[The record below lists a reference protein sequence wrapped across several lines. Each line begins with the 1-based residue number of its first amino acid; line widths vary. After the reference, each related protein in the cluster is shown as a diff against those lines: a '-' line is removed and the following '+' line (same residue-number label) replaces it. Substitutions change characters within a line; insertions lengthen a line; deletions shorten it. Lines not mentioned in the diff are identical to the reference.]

1 MGKVKIKKKETRI
14 DMTAMSDVTVLLLT
28 FFMLTST
35 FLQKEPVTVITP
47 PSVSEEKVPDSNL
60 LSVLVSP
67 EGKVFLE
74 VLGSKDSTMKSE
86 TVRADLLKN
95 MVAEYKKTHPSA
107 NLAFTNKEMETFS
120 KLNAF
125 GVPIT
130 KMKEWLNLEPDQR
143 DKFLE
148 SEQNPGI
155 PINMNEDPNNPN
167 EFQMWVRAAYNSV
180 NPELQES
187 MVKGRG
193 IAIKA
198 DQTTPYSVVNVVM
211 DNRIDFTPMVD
222 MNMLLITFFML
233 CTTMI
238 KSQTLQIALP
248 TNEKV
253 EKEQQNKVKQS
264 EAVTIIIDGKIDEKT
279 GLSNPE
285 DGMLFY
291 YDGMPETDKLAQG
304 ESNMKQ
310 IEFGAKTG
318 GAYPAIREILQER
331 NKEVVLKIA
340 DLKKEWKEMKFSK
353 NEEVNDSIY
362 QEKAKKIRNDS
373 TLKRPVV
380 IIKATPNA
388 SYAHVVSVLDEMQI
402 NNISRY
408 QIDRINEVDS
418 AMMIMV
424 QAKNLKK

>member
-47 PSVSEEKVPDSNL
+47 PSVSEEKVPDANL

-67 EGKVFLE
+67 EGKVYLE

-95 MVAEYKKTHPSA
+95 MVAEYKRTHPSA
-107 NLAFTNKEMETFS
+107 NLAFTNKEIETFS

-143 DKFLE
+143 DKALE
-148 SEQNPGI
+148 SGPGI

-180 NPELQES
+180 NPELQET

-211 DNRIDFTPMVD
+211 DNLQTMKMNKFTLM
-222 MNMLLITFFML
+222 T
-233 CTTMI
+233 
-238 KSQTLQIALP
+238 AL
-248 TNEKV
+248 
-253 EKEQQNKVKQS
+253 
-264 EAVTIIIDGKIDEKT
+264 KT
-279 GLSNPE
+279 
-285 DGMLFY
+285 
-291 YDGMPETDKLAQG
+291 
-304 ESNMKQ
+304 
-310 IEFGAKTG
+310 
-318 GAYPAIREILQER
+318 
-331 NKEVVLKIA
+331 
-340 DLKKEWKEMKFSK
+340 
-353 NEEVNDSIY
+353 EE
-362 QEKAKKIRNDS
+362 E
-373 TLKRPVV
+373 
-380 IIKATPNA
+380 
-388 SYAHVVSVLDEMQI
+388 
-402 NNISRY
+402 
-408 QIDRINEVDS
+408 
-418 AMMIMV
+418 
-424 QAKNLKK
+424 

>member
-47 PSVSEEKVPDSNL
+47 PSVAEEKVPDANL

-67 EGKVFLE
+67 QGKVFLE

-107 NLAFTNKEMETFS
+107 NLAFTNKEIETFS
-120 KLNAF
+120 RLNAF

-148 SEQNPGI
+148 SEQNPGV

-167 EFQMWVRAAYNSV
+167 EFQMWIRAAYNSV
-180 NPELQES
+180 NPELQEA

-211 DNRIDFTPMVD
+211 DNLQTMK
-222 MNMLLITFFML
+222 MN
-233 CTTMI
+233 
-238 KSQTLQIALP
+238 
-248 TNEKV
+248 
-253 EKEQQNKVKQS
+253 
-264 EAVTIIIDGKIDEKT
+264 
-279 GLSNPE
+279 
-285 DGMLFY
+285 
-291 YDGMPETDKLAQG
+291 
-304 ESNMKQ
+304 
-310 IEFGAKTG
+310 
-318 GAYPAIREILQER
+318 
-331 NKEVVLKIA
+331 
-340 DLKKEWKEMKFSK
+340 KFSLMTALK
-353 NEEVNDSIY
+353 TSEE
-362 QEKAKKIRNDS
+362 
-373 TLKRPVV
+373 
-380 IIKATPNA
+380 
-388 SYAHVVSVLDEMQI
+388 
-402 NNISRY
+402 
-408 QIDRINEVDS
+408 
-418 AMMIMV
+418 
-424 QAKNLKK
+424 

>member
-35 FLQKEPVTVITP
+35 FLQKEPVQVITP
-47 PSVSEEKVPDSNL
+47 PSVSEEKVPDANL

-67 EGKVFLE
+67 EGKVYLE

-107 NLAFTNKEMETFS
+107 NLQFTNKEFETFS

-143 DKFLE
+143 DKALE
-148 SEQNPGI
+148 SGPGI

-167 EFQMWVRAAYNSV
+167 EFQMWIRAAYNSL
-180 NPELQES
+180 NPELQEA

-211 DNRIDFTPMVD
+211 DNLQTMKMNKFTLM
-222 MNMLLITFFML
+222 T
-233 CTTMI
+233 
-238 KSQTLQIALP
+238 ALK
-248 TNEKV
+248 T
-253 EKEQQNKVKQS
+253 S
-264 EAVTIIIDGKIDEKT
+264 ED
-279 GLSNPE
+279 
-285 DGMLFY
+285 
-291 YDGMPETDKLAQG
+291 
-304 ESNMKQ
+304 
-310 IEFGAKTG
+310 
-318 GAYPAIREILQER
+318 
-331 NKEVVLKIA
+331 
-340 DLKKEWKEMKFSK
+340 
-353 NEEVNDSIY
+353 
-362 QEKAKKIRNDS
+362 
-373 TLKRPVV
+373 
-380 IIKATPNA
+380 
-388 SYAHVVSVLDEMQI
+388 
-402 NNISRY
+402 
-408 QIDRINEVDS
+408 
-418 AMMIMV
+418 
-424 QAKNLKK
+424 

>member
-47 PSVSEEKVPDSNL
+47 PSVSEEKVPDANL

-107 NLAFTNKEMETFS
+107 NLAFTNKEIETFS
-120 KLNAF
+120 RLNAF

-148 SEQNPGI
+148 SEQNPGV

-167 EFQMWVRAAYNSV
+167 EFQMWIRAAYNSV
-180 NPELQES
+180 NPELQEA

-211 DNRIDFTPMVD
+211 DNLQTMK
-222 MNMLLITFFML
+222 MN
-233 CTTMI
+233 
-238 KSQTLQIALP
+238 
-248 TNEKV
+248 
-253 EKEQQNKVKQS
+253 
-264 EAVTIIIDGKIDEKT
+264 
-279 GLSNPE
+279 
-285 DGMLFY
+285 
-291 YDGMPETDKLAQG
+291 
-304 ESNMKQ
+304 
-310 IEFGAKTG
+310 
-318 GAYPAIREILQER
+318 
-331 NKEVVLKIA
+331 
-340 DLKKEWKEMKFSK
+340 KFSLMTALK
-353 NEEVNDSIY
+353 TSEE
-362 QEKAKKIRNDS
+362 
-373 TLKRPVV
+373 
-380 IIKATPNA
+380 
-388 SYAHVVSVLDEMQI
+388 
-402 NNISRY
+402 
-408 QIDRINEVDS
+408 
-418 AMMIMV
+418 
-424 QAKNLKK
+424 

>member
-47 PSVSEEKVPDSNL
+47 PSVSEEKVPDANL

-95 MVAEYKKTHPSA
+95 MVAEYKRTHPSA
-107 NLAFTNKEMETFS
+107 NLSFTNKEIETFS

-143 DKFLE
+143 DKALE
-148 SEQNPGI
+148 SGPGV
-155 PINMNEDPNNPN
+155 PISMNEDPNNPN
-167 EFQMWVRAAYNSV
+167 EFQMWIRAAYNSV

-211 DNRIDFTPMVD
+211 DNLQTMKMNKFTLM
-222 MNMLLITFFML
+222 T
-233 CTTMI
+233 
-238 KSQTLQIALP
+238 AL
-248 TNEKV
+248 
-253 EKEQQNKVKQS
+253 
-264 EAVTIIIDGKIDEKT
+264 KT
-279 GLSNPE
+279 EE
-285 DGMLFY
+285 D
-291 YDGMPETDKLAQG
+291 
-304 ESNMKQ
+304 
-310 IEFGAKTG
+310 
-318 GAYPAIREILQER
+318 
-331 NKEVVLKIA
+331 
-340 DLKKEWKEMKFSK
+340 
-353 NEEVNDSIY
+353 
-362 QEKAKKIRNDS
+362 
-373 TLKRPVV
+373 
-380 IIKATPNA
+380 
-388 SYAHVVSVLDEMQI
+388 
-402 NNISRY
+402 
-408 QIDRINEVDS
+408 
-418 AMMIMV
+418 
-424 QAKNLKK
+424 

>member
-47 PSVSEEKVPDSNL
+47 PSVAEEKVPDANL

-67 EGKVFLE
+67 QGKVFLE

-107 NLAFTNKEMETFS
+107 NLAFTNKEIETFS
-120 KLNAF
+120 RLNAF

-148 SEQNPGI
+148 SEQNPGV

-167 EFQMWVRAAYNSV
+167 EFQMWIRAAYNSV
-180 NPELQES
+180 NPELQEM

-211 DNRIDFTPMVD
+211 DNLQTMKMNKFTLM
-222 MNMLLITFFML
+222 T
-233 CTTMI
+233 
-238 KSQTLQIALP
+238 AL
-248 TNEKV
+248 
-253 EKEQQNKVKQS
+253 
-264 EAVTIIIDGKIDEKT
+264 KT
-279 GLSNPE
+279 
-285 DGMLFY
+285 
-291 YDGMPETDKLAQG
+291 
-304 ESNMKQ
+304 
-310 IEFGAKTG
+310 
-318 GAYPAIREILQER
+318 
-331 NKEVVLKIA
+331 
-340 DLKKEWKEMKFSK
+340 
-353 NEEVNDSIY
+353 EE
-362 QEKAKKIRNDS
+362 E
-373 TLKRPVV
+373 
-380 IIKATPNA
+380 
-388 SYAHVVSVLDEMQI
+388 
-402 NNISRY
+402 
-408 QIDRINEVDS
+408 
-418 AMMIMV
+418 
-424 QAKNLKK
+424 

>member
-47 PSVSEEKVPDSNL
+47 PSVSEEKVPDANL

-67 EGKVFLE
+67 EGKVYLE

-95 MVAEYKKTHPSA
+95 MVVEYKKTHPSA
-107 NLAFTNKEMETFS
+107 NLAFTNKEIETFS

-143 DKFLE
+143 DKALE
-148 SEQNPGI
+148 SGPGV
-155 PINMNEDPNNPN
+155 PINMNEDPNTPN
-167 EFQMWVRAAYNSV
+167 EFQMWIRAAYNSV

-211 DNRIDFTPMVD
+211 DNLQTMKMNKFTLM
-222 MNMLLITFFML
+222 T
-233 CTTMI
+233 
-238 KSQTLQIALP
+238 AL
-248 TNEKV
+248 
-253 EKEQQNKVKQS
+253 
-264 EAVTIIIDGKIDEKT
+264 KT
-279 GLSNPE
+279 
-285 DGMLFY
+285 
-291 YDGMPETDKLAQG
+291 
-304 ESNMKQ
+304 
-310 IEFGAKTG
+310 
-318 GAYPAIREILQER
+318 
-331 NKEVVLKIA
+331 
-340 DLKKEWKEMKFSK
+340 
-353 NEEVNDSIY
+353 EE
-362 QEKAKKIRNDS
+362 E
-373 TLKRPVV
+373 
-380 IIKATPNA
+380 
-388 SYAHVVSVLDEMQI
+388 
-402 NNISRY
+402 
-408 QIDRINEVDS
+408 
-418 AMMIMV
+418 
-424 QAKNLKK
+424 

>member
-148 SEQNPGI
+148 SEQNPGV

-167 EFQMWVRAAYNSV
+167 EFQMWVKAAYNSV

-211 DNRIDFTPMVD
+211 DNLQTMK
-222 MNMLLITFFML
+222 MN
-233 CTTMI
+233 
-238 KSQTLQIALP
+238 
-248 TNEKV
+248 
-253 EKEQQNKVKQS
+253 
-264 EAVTIIIDGKIDEKT
+264 
-279 GLSNPE
+279 
-285 DGMLFY
+285 
-291 YDGMPETDKLAQG
+291 
-304 ESNMKQ
+304 
-310 IEFGAKTG
+310 
-318 GAYPAIREILQER
+318 
-331 NKEVVLKIA
+331 
-340 DLKKEWKEMKFSK
+340 KFSLMTALK
-353 NEEVNDSIY
+353 SEE
-362 QEKAKKIRNDS
+362 E
-373 TLKRPVV
+373 
-380 IIKATPNA
+380 
-388 SYAHVVSVLDEMQI
+388 
-402 NNISRY
+402 
-408 QIDRINEVDS
+408 
-418 AMMIMV
+418 
-424 QAKNLKK
+424 

>member
-47 PSVSEEKVPDSNL
+47 PSVSEEKVPDANL

-95 MVAEYKKTHPSA
+95 MVVEYKKTHPSA
-107 NLAFTNKEMETFS
+107 NLQFTNKEFETFS

-143 DKFLE
+143 DKALE
-148 SEQNPGI
+148 AGPGI

-167 EFQMWVRAAYNSV
+167 EFQMWIRAAYNSL
-180 NPELQES
+180 NPELQEA

-211 DNRIDFTPMVD
+211 DNLQTMKMNKFTLM
-222 MNMLLITFFML
+222 T
-233 CTTMI
+233 
-238 KSQTLQIALP
+238 ALK
-248 TNEKV
+248 T
-253 EKEQQNKVKQS
+253 S
-264 EAVTIIIDGKIDEKT
+264 EE
-279 GLSNPE
+279 
-285 DGMLFY
+285 
-291 YDGMPETDKLAQG
+291 
-304 ESNMKQ
+304 
-310 IEFGAKTG
+310 
-318 GAYPAIREILQER
+318 
-331 NKEVVLKIA
+331 
-340 DLKKEWKEMKFSK
+340 
-353 NEEVNDSIY
+353 
-362 QEKAKKIRNDS
+362 
-373 TLKRPVV
+373 
-380 IIKATPNA
+380 
-388 SYAHVVSVLDEMQI
+388 
-402 NNISRY
+402 
-408 QIDRINEVDS
+408 
-418 AMMIMV
+418 
-424 QAKNLKK
+424 

>member
-47 PSVSEEKVPDSNL
+47 PSVSEDKVPDANL

-67 EGKVFLE
+67 EGKVYLE

-107 NLAFTNKEMETFS
+107 NLAFTNKEIETFS

-148 SEQNPGI
+148 SEQNPGV

-167 EFQMWVRAAYNSV
+167 EFQMWIRAAYNSV

-211 DNRIDFTPMVD
+211 DNLQTMKMNKFTLM
-222 MNMLLITFFML
+222 T
-233 CTTMI
+233 
-238 KSQTLQIALP
+238 AL
-248 TNEKV
+248 
-253 EKEQQNKVKQS
+253 
-264 EAVTIIIDGKIDEKT
+264 KT
-279 GLSNPE
+279 AE
-285 DGMLFY
+285 D
-291 YDGMPETDKLAQG
+291 
-304 ESNMKQ
+304 
-310 IEFGAKTG
+310 
-318 GAYPAIREILQER
+318 
-331 NKEVVLKIA
+331 
-340 DLKKEWKEMKFSK
+340 
-353 NEEVNDSIY
+353 
-362 QEKAKKIRNDS
+362 
-373 TLKRPVV
+373 
-380 IIKATPNA
+380 
-388 SYAHVVSVLDEMQI
+388 
-402 NNISRY
+402 
-408 QIDRINEVDS
+408 
-418 AMMIMV
+418 
-424 QAKNLKK
+424 

>member
-47 PSVSEEKVPDSNL
+47 PSVSEEKVPDANL

-107 NLAFTNKEMETFS
+107 NLQFTNKEIETFS

-143 DKFLE
+143 DKALE
-148 SEQNPGI
+148 SGPGI

-167 EFQMWVRAAYNSV
+167 EFQMWVRAAYNSL
-180 NPELQES
+180 NPELQEA

-211 DNRIDFTPMVD
+211 DNLQTMKMNKFTLM
-222 MNMLLITFFML
+222 T
-233 CTTMI
+233 
-238 KSQTLQIALP
+238 AL
-248 TNEKV
+248 
-253 EKEQQNKVKQS
+253 
-264 EAVTIIIDGKIDEKT
+264 KT
-279 GLSNPE
+279 
-285 DGMLFY
+285 
-291 YDGMPETDKLAQG
+291 
-304 ESNMKQ
+304 
-310 IEFGAKTG
+310 
-318 GAYPAIREILQER
+318 
-331 NKEVVLKIA
+331 
-340 DLKKEWKEMKFSK
+340 
-353 NEEVNDSIY
+353 EE
-362 QEKAKKIRNDS
+362 E
-373 TLKRPVV
+373 
-380 IIKATPNA
+380 
-388 SYAHVVSVLDEMQI
+388 
-402 NNISRY
+402 
-408 QIDRINEVDS
+408 
-418 AMMIMV
+418 
-424 QAKNLKK
+424 

>member
-107 NLAFTNKEMETFS
+107 NLAFTNKEMETFA

-148 SEQNPGI
+148 SEQNPGV

-167 EFQMWVRAAYNSV
+167 EFQMWIRAAYNSL
-180 NPELQES
+180 NPELQEA

-211 DNRIDFTPMVD
+211 DNLQTMKMNKFTLM
-222 MNMLLITFFML
+222 T
-233 CTTMI
+233 
-238 KSQTLQIALP
+238 AL
-248 TNEKV
+248 
-253 EKEQQNKVKQS
+253 
-264 EAVTIIIDGKIDEKT
+264 KT
-279 GLSNPE
+279 
-285 DGMLFY
+285 
-291 YDGMPETDKLAQG
+291 
-304 ESNMKQ
+304 
-310 IEFGAKTG
+310 
-318 GAYPAIREILQER
+318 
-331 NKEVVLKIA
+331 
-340 DLKKEWKEMKFSK
+340 
-353 NEEVNDSIY
+353 EE
-362 QEKAKKIRNDS
+362 E
-373 TLKRPVV
+373 
-380 IIKATPNA
+380 
-388 SYAHVVSVLDEMQI
+388 
-402 NNISRY
+402 
-408 QIDRINEVDS
+408 
-418 AMMIMV
+418 
-424 QAKNLKK
+424 

>member
-47 PSVSEEKVPDSNL
+47 PSVSEEKVPDANL

-107 NLAFTNKEMETFS
+107 NLAFTNKEIETFS

-143 DKFLE
+143 DKALE
-148 SEQNPGI
+148 AGRGV

-167 EFQMWVRAAYNSV
+167 EFQMWIRAAYNSV

-211 DNRIDFTPMVD
+211 DNLQTMKMNKFTLM
-222 MNMLLITFFML
+222 T
-233 CTTMI
+233 
-238 KSQTLQIALP
+238 AL
-248 TNEKV
+248 
-253 EKEQQNKVKQS
+253 
-264 EAVTIIIDGKIDEKT
+264 KT
-279 GLSNPE
+279 EE
-285 DGMLFY
+285 D
-291 YDGMPETDKLAQG
+291 
-304 ESNMKQ
+304 
-310 IEFGAKTG
+310 
-318 GAYPAIREILQER
+318 
-331 NKEVVLKIA
+331 
-340 DLKKEWKEMKFSK
+340 
-353 NEEVNDSIY
+353 
-362 QEKAKKIRNDS
+362 
-373 TLKRPVV
+373 
-380 IIKATPNA
+380 
-388 SYAHVVSVLDEMQI
+388 
-402 NNISRY
+402 
-408 QIDRINEVDS
+408 
-418 AMMIMV
+418 
-424 QAKNLKK
+424 

>member
-47 PSVSEEKVPDSNL
+47 PSVSEEKVPDANL

-107 NLAFTNKEMETFS
+107 NLQFTNKEIETFA
-120 KLNAF
+120 KQHAF

-148 SEQNPGI
+148 SEQNPGV

-167 EFQMWVRAAYNSV
+167 EFQMWVRAAYNSL

-211 DNRIDFTPMVD
+211 DNLQTIKMNKFTLM
-222 MNMLLITFFML
+222 T
-233 CTTMI
+233 
-238 KSQTLQIALP
+238 ALK
-248 TNEKV
+248 T
-253 EKEQQNKVKQS
+253 S
-264 EAVTIIIDGKIDEKT
+264 E
-279 GLSNPE
+279 
-285 DGMLFY
+285 
-291 YDGMPETDKLAQG
+291 
-304 ESNMKQ
+304 
-310 IEFGAKTG
+310 
-318 GAYPAIREILQER
+318 
-331 NKEVVLKIA
+331 
-340 DLKKEWKEMKFSK
+340 
-353 NEEVNDSIY
+353 EE
-362 QEKAKKIRNDS
+362 
-373 TLKRPVV
+373 
-380 IIKATPNA
+380 
-388 SYAHVVSVLDEMQI
+388 
-402 NNISRY
+402 
-408 QIDRINEVDS
+408 
-418 AMMIMV
+418 
-424 QAKNLKK
+424 

>member
-67 EGKVFLE
+67 EGKVYLE

-95 MVAEYKKTHPSA
+95 MVAEYKRTHPSA
-107 NLAFTNKEMETFS
+107 NLAFTNKEIETFS

-143 DKFLE
+143 DKALE
-148 SEQNPGI
+148 SGPGI

-180 NPELQES
+180 NPELQET

-211 DNRIDFTPMVD
+211 DNLQTMKMNKFTLMTA
-222 MNMLLITFFML
+222 L
-233 CTTMI
+233 
-238 KSQTLQIALP
+238 KS
-248 TNEKV
+248 
-253 EKEQQNKVKQS
+253 
-264 EAVTIIIDGKIDEKT
+264 
-279 GLSNPE
+279 
-285 DGMLFY
+285 
-291 YDGMPETDKLAQG
+291 
-304 ESNMKQ
+304 
-310 IEFGAKTG
+310 
-318 GAYPAIREILQER
+318 
-331 NKEVVLKIA
+331 
-340 DLKKEWKEMKFSK
+340 
-353 NEEVNDSIY
+353 EE
-362 QEKAKKIRNDS
+362 E
-373 TLKRPVV
+373 
-380 IIKATPNA
+380 
-388 SYAHVVSVLDEMQI
+388 
-402 NNISRY
+402 
-408 QIDRINEVDS
+408 
-418 AMMIMV
+418 
-424 QAKNLKK
+424 

>member
-47 PSVSEEKVPDSNL
+47 PSVSEEKVPDANL

-130 KMKEWLNLEPDQR
+130 KMKEWLNLEPELR

-148 SEQNPGI
+148 SKENPGV

-167 EFQMWVRAAYNSV
+167 EFQMWIRAAYNSL
-180 NPELQES
+180 NPELQDA

-211 DNRIDFTPMVD
+211 DNLQTMKMNKFTLM
-222 MNMLLITFFML
+222 T
-233 CTTMI
+233 
-238 KSQTLQIALP
+238 AL
-248 TNEKV
+248 
-253 EKEQQNKVKQS
+253 
-264 EAVTIIIDGKIDEKT
+264 KT
-279 GLSNPE
+279 
-285 DGMLFY
+285 
-291 YDGMPETDKLAQG
+291 
-304 ESNMKQ
+304 
-310 IEFGAKTG
+310 
-318 GAYPAIREILQER
+318 
-331 NKEVVLKIA
+331 
-340 DLKKEWKEMKFSK
+340 
-353 NEEVNDSIY
+353 EE
-362 QEKAKKIRNDS
+362 E
-373 TLKRPVV
+373 
-380 IIKATPNA
+380 
-388 SYAHVVSVLDEMQI
+388 
-402 NNISRY
+402 
-408 QIDRINEVDS
+408 
-418 AMMIMV
+418 
-424 QAKNLKK
+424 